1 MEQLVFLLYGIIP
14 SILLY
19 GIIPLIFAITLHE
32 AAHAFVAKK
41 LGDNTSYL
49 LGRVTLNPIK
59 HIDPIGTLL
68 VPAITII
75 TTGFI
80 FGWAKPVPVKFGNL
94 RKPKE
99 DSVYVAAAGPFANL
113 FMALIWAFIFLAV
126 KEYPSE
132 LSPHIQLM
140 AKLGVSF
147 NVAFM
152 ILNLLPILPLDGG
165 RILAGL
171 LPHKW
176 SFEYSKTEPYGM
188 WIILGLLVLG
198 VLTPIL
204 GTGVKFAM
212 SLLT

>member
-1 MEQLVFLLYGIIP
+1 MNNMI
-14 SILLY
+14 ILLY
-19 GIIPLIFAITLHE
+19 GIIPLVFAITLHE

-68 VPAITII
+68 VPAITVVM
-75 TTGFI
+75 TGFI
-80 FGWAKPVPVKFGNL
+80 FGWAKPVPVQFGNL
-94 RKPKE
+94 RRPKE
-99 DSVYVAAAGPFANL
+99 DSVYVAAAGPFSNL
-113 FMALIWAFIFLAV
+113 FMALIWAFIYLAT
-126 KEYPSE
+126 KEFSFGI
-132 LSPHIQLM
+132 SQDIQFM
-140 AKLGVSF
+140 AQLGVMF
-147 NVAFM
+147 NVSFM

-165 RILAGL
+165 RIVAGL

-198 VLTPIL
+198 MLTPIL
-204 GTGVKFAM
+204 GASVNFAM
-212 SLLT
+212 SLLN